1 MNIPSIDEIMES
13 IGTSFKNYYGNDFN
27 FNPES
32 NAYKFNRPIG
42 DNIERLFQKIVAV
55 RDAQSVFKAT
65 GSDLDDLLMGNYNFP
80 RKQPSK
86 ASTTWRTIDSEPGS
100 TVAIGELIVGTSSG
114 INFTN
119 TIAGT
124 VDVSGVLELSI
135 QSQDT
140 GIDTNVG
147 TGTITNIVTP
157 VTGIRTGSNPT
168 QARGGQDQETDRDY
182 FYRWTQSNNN
192 SFWNV
197 DGILTA
203 ILEVDG
209 VISAYVL
216 ENDSKTPLDI
226 GGGEPLLPANS
237 RRYYVY
243 GGVTEEIARAVYYKT
258 DRAIEESGGLT
269 SETIQIDDLNGDPRD
284 VIISR
289 PQNNIIEYTF
299 TVEGAAD
306 VTLIG
311 NLIKQYID
319 ETKVGGD
326 INSSQ
331 CQEYV
336 YANTD
341 TTGIRFFSVSFRR
354 DGDVTFVNRIVLG
367 KYERAT
373 GELV

>member
-1 MNIPSIDEIMES
+1 MNIPSINEIMDG
-13 IGTSFKNYYGNDFN
+13 IGQSFKNYYGNDFN

-65 GSDLDDLLMGNYNFP
+65 GSKLDDLLMGNYNFP

-86 ASTTWRTIDSEPGS
+86 ASTTWRTIDSEPGAV
-100 TVAIGELIVGTSSG
+100 VAVGDLIVGTESG
-114 INFTN
+114 INFVN
-119 TIAGT
+119 TESGT
-124 VDVSGVLELSI
+124 VDVSGVLEI
-135 QSQDT
+135 NIESQET
-140 GIDTNVG
+140 GIDNNVG
-147 TGTITNIVTP
+147 VGTIINIVTP

-168 QARGGQDQETDRDY
+168 QSRGGQDQETDRDY
-182 FYRWTQSNNN
+182 FYRWTQSTNN

-197 DGILTA
+197 DGITTA
-203 ILEVDG
+203 ILNVSG

-226 GGGEPLLPANS
+226 GGGEPLLPPNS
-237 RRYYVY
+237 RRYYVF
-243 GGVTEEIARAVYYKT
+243 GGVTEDIARAVYFKT
-258 DRAIEESGGLT
+258 DRAIEESGGTT
-269 SETIQIDDLNGDPRD
+269 SETVQINDLNGNPRD

-289 PQNNIIEYTF
+289 PQANDIEFTF

-306 VTLIG
+306 TTLIG

-319 ETKVGGD
+319 NTKVGGD

-331 CQEYV
+331 CQQYV
-336 YANTD
+336 YENVD
-341 TTGIRFFSVSFRR
+341 SSGIRFFSVSFRR
-354 DGDVTFVNRIVLG
+354 AGDTTFINRIILG
-367 KYERAT
+367 KYERAI